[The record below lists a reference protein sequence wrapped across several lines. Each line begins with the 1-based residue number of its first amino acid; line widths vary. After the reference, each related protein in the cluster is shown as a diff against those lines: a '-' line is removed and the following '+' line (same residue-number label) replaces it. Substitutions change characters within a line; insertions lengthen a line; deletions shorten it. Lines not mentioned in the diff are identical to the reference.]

1 MKCDALR
8 NLLTLSYTRKS
19 QVFTDLEGVLR
30 NLETSYDANI
40 RALST
45 EVLQKLSASQEID
58 DDVQQHQGGPNKRD
72 ESQELRREDTNMNSN
87 KEVDFQENQGGPI
100 TDIERYDLPREDT
113 ELNLTINEEI
123 GVQRSHTED
132 GETEDTEPKQLRR
145 WGRSQDLQGKKHLR
159 SQAVGLRWGMK
170 KPRTVPHEY

>member
-72 ESQELRREDTNMNSN
+72 ETED
-87 KEVDFQENQGGPI
+87 
-100 TDIERYDLPREDT
+100 
-113 ELNLTINEEI
+113 
-123 GVQRSHTED
+123 SHTED

-145 WGRSQDLQGKKHLR
+145 WGRSQDLQGRKHLR